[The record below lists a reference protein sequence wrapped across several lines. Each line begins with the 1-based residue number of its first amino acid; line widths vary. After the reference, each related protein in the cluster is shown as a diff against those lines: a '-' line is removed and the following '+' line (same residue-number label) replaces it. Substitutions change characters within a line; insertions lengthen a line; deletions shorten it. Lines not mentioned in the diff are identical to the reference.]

1 MGPSLPHA
9 TCHDTVLVI
18 DHPAPGV
25 RRLRL
30 NRPEVLNALNLALR
44 RRLAQAFVEADADD
58 AVRAVILTGS
68 EQAFCAGA
76 DLNEYRDAGPAEIIA
91 RQMGP
96 LWDAVAACRKP
107 VIAAVRGHALG
118 GGCELAMHADILL
131 AGQGA
136 RFAQPEVLIGLMPGG
151 GATQRLTRAVGKFR
165 AMKLLLTGEAMTAPE
180 AAACGLVSEVVPDDQ
195 LEQRAVALAT
205 QLAQGP
211 QAAIR
216 AIKEAVI
223 EGMNTGLQAGLLL
236 ERKSFAL
243 LFGEPDKT
251 EGISARLEKRVA
263 RFGAGAQRSGNGS
276 AA

>member
-1 MGPSLPHA
+1 MGPSLSRA
-9 TCHDTVLVI
+9 TSHDTVLVI

-44 RRLAQAFVEADADD
+44 RRLAQAFMEADADD
-58 AVRAVILTGS
+58 AVRALILAGS
-68 EQAFCAGA
+68 ERAFCAGA
-76 DLNEYRDAGPAEIIA
+76 DLHEYRDAGPAEIVA
-91 RQMGP
+91 RRMGP

-131 AGQGA
+131 ASHGA

-165 AMKLLLTGEAMTAPE
+165 AMKLLLTGEAMTAHE
-180 AAACGLVSEVVPDDQ
+180 AAACGLVSELVPDDQ

-223 EGMNTGLQAGLLL
+223 EGMNTGLRAGLLL

-243 LFGEPDKT
+243 LFDEPDKT
-251 EGISARLEKRVA
+251 EGISARLDRRAA
-263 RFGAGAQRSGNGS
+263 RFGGGAQLTG
-276 AA
+276 